1 MHKLPEDFTHTS
13 EHNFNTESMYV
24 MIENLTESRSA
35 FGVTDEGEAVFF
47 NARIAKL
54 LNFDQGDLV
63 EGIIYLGV
71 VFERPWLSKLIPTQ

>member
-47 NARIAKL
+47 NARIATFKL
-54 LNFDQGDLV
+54 
-63 EGIIYLGV
+63 
-71 VFERPWLSKLIPTQ
+71 